1 MSTVNRNLIAILRGV
16 TPAEVVDITAALI
29 DAGITSIE
37 VPLNSPD
44 AFNSIEMLVKQF
56 GDSALIGAGTVL
68 TVKDVENVA
77 AVGGKLIV
85 SPNCNPEVIKAT
97 KAHAMFSYP
106 GVMTATE
113 CFLALESGA
122 DGLKFFPSSLLG
134 ADGLAALKAVLP
146 ASAETYAVGGVG
158 PDNFAQWV
166 NAGASGFGIGTG
178 IYKPGFSV
186 EDVASRAKAIVAAYD
201 QCKNG

>member
-1 MSTVNRNLIAILRGV
+1 MNRNLIAILRGV
-16 TPAEVVDITAALI
+16 TPAEVVDMTAALI
-29 DAGITSIE
+29 GAGITSIE

-44 AFNSIEMLVKQF
+44 AFNSIELLAERF

-68 TVKDVENVA
+68 TVKDVDNVA

-97 KAHAMFSYP
+97 KAQGMFSYP

-113 CFLALESGA
+113 CFMALDSGA

-134 ADGLAALKAVLP
+134 ANGLAALKAVLP
-146 ASAETYAVGGVG
+146 PSAETYAVGGVG
-158 PDNFAQWV
+158 PDNFAEWIK
-166 NAGASGFGIGTG
+166 AGASGFGIGTG
-178 IYKPGFSV
+178 IYKPGFTV
-186 EDVASRAKAIVAAYD
+186 DDVASRAAAIVAAYD
-201 QCKNG
+201 ECQS

>member
-16 TPAEVVDITAALI
+16 TPAEVVDITAAVI

-44 AFNSIEMLVKQF
+44 AFTSIEMLVKQF

-68 TVKDVENVA
+68 SVKDVENVA

-146 ASAETYAVGGVG
+146 PSAETYAVGGVG
-158 PDNFAQWV
+158 PDNFAQWI

-186 EDVASRAKAIVAAYD
+186 EDVASRAKAIVTAYD

>member
-1 MSTVNRNLIAILRGV
+1 MTRNLIAILRGV
-16 TPAEVVDITAALI
+16 TPAEVVDITAVVI

-44 AFNSIEMLVKQF
+44 AIKSIGLLVEKYA
-56 GDSALIGAGTVL
+56 DSALIGAGTVL
-68 TVKDVENVA
+68 TVEDVEQVA
-77 AVGGKLIV
+77 AAGGKLIV
-85 SPNCNPEVIKAT
+85 SPNCNPEVIKAS
-97 KAHAMFSYP
+97 KAHDMFSYP

-134 ADGLAALKAVLP
+134 TSGLSALKAVLP
-146 ASAETYAVGGVG
+146 ASAQTYAVGGVG
-158 PDNFAQWV
+158 PDNFAEWID
-166 NAGASGFGIGTG
+166 AGASGFGIGTG

-186 EDVASRAKAIVAAYD
+186 DDVAGRARAIVDAYD
-201 QCKNG
+201 RCKS